1 MRWGGRVLIGAGV
14 VLLLGLGVLPI
25 GHDAL
30 VLLETRYPPFDAK
43 TAGKVDGIIL
53 LGGAVETRIP
63 AVNGLPEL
71 NDNAD
76 RIAEFVR
83 IARLYPQA
91 RLVFTGGSA
100 EITGGGPPEADLIA
114 PLLETLGLGGREVL
128 YERLSRNTYENAL
141 FTKDLVKSVAGEHWI
156 LVTSAF
162 HMPRSIAVFESAG
175 WSVIPAPSDFRT
187 DGKIII
193 LPRRFD
199 VLHAMEESGIALKEI
214 IGLVAYVTTGK
225 ISSLTPEQ

>member
-1 MRWGGRVLIGAGV
+1 MPLNLCAILLCAGSGLFLSAREGVRWGGRVLIGAGV

-83 IARLYPQA
+83 HDRKNFFPH
-91 RLVFTGGSA
+91 
-100 EITGGGPPEADLIA
+100 
-114 PLLETLGLGGREVL
+114 
-128 YERLSRNTYENAL
+128 
-141 FTKDLVKSVAGEHWI
+141 AG
-156 LVTSAF
+156 T
-162 HMPRSIAVFESAG
+162 
-175 WSVIPAPSDFRT
+175 VI
-187 DGKIII
+187 
-193 LPRRFD
+193 
-199 VLHAMEESGIALKEI
+199 
-214 IGLVAYVTTGK
+214 
-225 ISSLTPEQ
+225 